1 MINPSTTLRSLA
13 KPWIDQLD
21 PDNMSIYPYN
31 QQLSDLELLDGTKDI
46 ALTDEDGVFSGWI
59 PYSVVIQEVV
69 SQWKLVRA
77 FYEAILHSV
86 DDAITVIDDHG
97 KIVSWNHKSEE
108 MYGHGTKEVLG
119 QPIAHFFQE
128 EDIVLISTMR
138 EGQGVSRKYNQP
150 SPNVHVLI
158 NTLPIQVDNK
168 IVGGISV
175 ERDITDIV
183 KLNDELSS
191 TTAYLHDLE
200 KEMKKDQTNYPFQKI
215 KGRSGALRTA
225 VEVARKVSATNAT
238 VLITGESGVG
248 KELFAEA
255 IHHQS
260 HRLEQPFV
268 AINCGA
274 IPTTLF
280 ESELFGYERGSFTGA
295 AKEGKKGKIDLAAK
309 GSLFLDEIGE
319 MPLDLQV
326 KLLRVLQER
335 QFYRVGGQQPIPV
348 DIRIIAAT
356 NRNLEEMIEI
366 GTFREDLY
374 YRLNVVSIS
383 IPPLRE
389 RIEDIPELIQLFL
402 KEFSVKYSKPAPK
415 LDPEVMFIL
424 LHHYWPGN
432 IRQLRN
438 IIERLL
444 ILSGEEEVI
453 KPHHLPTNF
462 VVKPVYSPSIV
473 SPVGIGLPPPII
485 EDEETRIRQAL
496 QTTYG
501 NKSAAAKLLGV
512 SRATLYSKIKSIG
525 LDK

>member
-1 MINPSTTLRSLA
+1 MIKPSISLRSLA
-13 KPWIDQLD
+13 KPWSNELD
-21 PDNMSIYPYN
+21 PSHMSSYSEN
-31 QQLSDLELLDGTKDI
+31 KKLSDFELIGETKDI
-46 ALTDEDGVFSGWI
+46 VLTDGKGAFTGWI
-59 PYSVVIQEVV
+59 PYSVVIQEAL
-69 SQWKLVRA
+69 SQWKLLRA
-77 FYEAILHSV
+77 FYNAILDSV
-86 DDAITVIDDHG
+86 DDAITVIDDQG
-97 KIVSWNHKSEE
+97 KIVSWNHRSEE
-108 MYGHGTKEVLG
+108 MYGHSTNEVLG
-119 QPIAHFFQE
+119 HSIDRFFQE
-128 EDIVLISTMR
+128 EDIVLISTIR

-158 NTLPIQVDNK
+158 NTVPVQVDGR

-215 KGRSGALRTA
+215 KGRSPALRTA
-225 VEVARKVSATNAT
+225 LEVVRKVSATDAT

-260 HRLEQPFV
+260 RRSEQSFV

-274 IPTTLF
+274 IPASLF
-280 ESELFGYERGSFTGA
+280 ESELFGYERGAFTGA
-295 AKEGKKGKIDLAAK
+295 IKEGKKGKVDLAAK

-326 KLLRVLQER
+326 KLLRVIQER

-348 DIRIIAAT
+348 NMRIVAAT
-356 NRNLEEMIEI
+356 NRNLEEMIER

-374 YRLNVVSIS
+374 YRLNVVSIA

-402 KEFSVKYSKPAPK
+402 KEFSLKYSKPAPK

-424 LHHYWPGN
+424 LHHQWPGN

-444 ILSGEEEVI
+444 ILSGEEDMI
-453 KPHHLPTNF
+453 KPHHLPNNLIT
-462 VVKPVYSPSIV
+462 KPAQSPSIISLAGSA
-473 SPVGIGLPPPII
+473 SPAAHIG
-485 EDEETRIRQAL
+485 DEETRIRQAL

-501 NKSAAAKLLGV
+501 NKSAAAKLLGL
-512 SRATLYSKIKSIG
+512 SRATLYSKIKSFG
-525 LDK
+525 LE